1 MKRLV
6 TPALVLFLLS
16 PAVGELLSSSSP
28 PAEFF
33 QPLAFLL
40 LASLYGS
47 GALLVR
53 ELAHRWGGGW
63 RSALLLGAAYGIVE
77 EGLAVKSFFDPG
89 WVDLGPLAVY
99 GRWAGVN
106 WVWALGLTIYHAVFS
121 IGIPILLVGLMFLS
135 QQDRPWLTTRGLR
148 AVSVL
153 FAVTTVFIHFALTS
167 YRPPLA
173 GLILAAAAIVGL
185 GWSARWIALRRVS
198 SRSTLE
204 GHPVGGIPQGP
215 QDEHPLTS
223 PWRLGAAAFL
233 ATLGLFFLLWFL
245 PNTPVPAL
253 LWMGLTIAYI
263 AWLWIVLGRKAGH
276 PRWTPQHAWALAA
289 GALTFF
295 ILLAP
300 LVELDRT
307 RPDSTAGMTLVGL
320 ATAAGLIWLGR
331 RLRSEGAGTEKTTT
345 PILPAP

>member
-1 MKRLV
+1 MKRWL

-16 PAVGELLSSSSP
+16 PAIGELLSSSSP

-33 QPLAFLL
+33 KPLAFLL

-63 RSALLLGAAYGIVE
+63 SSVLLLGAAYGIVE

-89 WVDLGPLAVY
+89 WMDLGPLAVY
-99 GRWAGVN
+99 GRWAGTN

-121 IGIPILLVGLMFLS
+121 IGIPILLVGLMFPA
-135 QQDRPWLTTRGLR
+135 QRHRPWLTTRGLR
-148 AVSVL
+148 VISAL
-153 FAVTTVFIHFALTS
+153 FAVTTMFIHFALTP

-173 GLILAAAAIVGL
+173 GLILAAAAVVGL
-185 GWSARWIALRRVS
+185 GWWARRVPAP
-198 SRSTLE
+198 RVE
-204 GHPVGGIPQGP
+204 DAGAPP
-215 QDEHPLTS
+215 TS
-223 PWRLGAAAFL
+223 PRRLAVAGFA

-245 PNTPVPAL
+245 PNTPLPAL
-253 LWMGLTIAYI
+253 VWMGLVVAYV
-263 AWLWIVLGRKAGH
+263 AWLWISLGRKAMH
-276 PRWTPQHAWALAA
+276 PRWTALHAWALAT

-295 ILLAP
+295 ILLSP
-300 LVELDRT
+300 LIEIDRNRT
-307 RPDSTAGMTLVGL
+307 DNRSGMTLVGL

-331 RLRSEGAGTEKTTT
+331 RLRVE
-345 PILPAP
+345 

>member
-1 MKRLV
+1 MKRRR

-47 GALLVR
+47 GALLAR
-53 ELAHRWGGGW
+53 ELAHRWGKGW
-63 RSALLLGAAYGIVE
+63 SSMLLLGAAYGIVE
-77 EGLAVKSFFDPG
+77 EGLAVKSFFDPA

-99 GRWAGVN
+99 GRWAGMN

-121 IGIPILLVGLMFLS
+121 IGIPILLVGLMFPS
-135 QQDRPWLTTRGLR
+135 QRDRPWLTARGLR

-153 FAVTTVFIHFALTS
+153 FAVTTAFIHFALTP

-173 GLILAAAAIVGL
+173 GLILAAAAVVGL
-185 GWSARWIALRRVS
+185 SWWARRSPAPRVDDAAEHLTSLRRLAV
-198 SRSTLE
+198 
-204 GHPVGGIPQGP
+204 
-215 QDEHPLTS
+215 
-223 PWRLGAAAFL
+223 AAFT
-233 ATLGLFFLLWFL
+233 ATLGLFFLLWVL
-245 PNTPVPAL
+245 PNTRVPAAA
-253 LWMGLTIAYI
+253 WMVLVTGYVVG
-263 AWLWIVLGRKAGH
+263 LWIAFGRRVAH
-276 PRWTPQHAWALAA
+276 RQWTPSHAWALAA

-300 LVELDRT
+300 LVELDHT
-307 RPDSTAGMTLVGL
+307 RPDNTAGMTLVGL

-331 RLRSEGAGTEKTTT
+331 RVRAESMAARETVTPTLALPPSGGRKGEGR
-345 PILPAP
+345 

>member
-1 MKRLV
+1 MKRLL
-6 TPALVLFLLS
+6 TPSMVLFLLS

-40 LASLYGS
+40 MASLYGS

-53 ELAHRWGGGW
+53 ELAHRWGRGW
-63 RSALLLGAAYGIVE
+63 SSVLLLGAAYGIVE

-121 IGIPILLVGLMFLS
+121 IGIPILLVGLMFPS
-135 QQDRPWLTTRGLR
+135 HRDRPWLTARGLR
-148 AVSVL
+148 AIGLL
-153 FAVTTVFIHFALTS
+153 FAATTVFIHFALTP
-167 YRPPLA
+167 YRPLLA
-173 GLILAAAAIVGL
+173 GLILAAAAVVGL
-185 GWSARWIALRRVS
+185 GWSARRVPAP
-198 SRSTLE
+198 RLDSTGE
-204 GHPVGGIPQGP
+204 
-215 QDEHPLTS
+215 PLTS
-223 PWRLGAAAFL
+223 PRRLAVAAFA
-233 ATLGLFFLLWFL
+233 ATLGLFFLMWFL

-253 LWMGLTIAYI
+253 IWMGLVVAYV
-263 AWLWIVLGRKAGH
+263 AWLWISLGRKAAH
-276 PRWTPQHAWALAA
+276 PRWTALHAWALAA

-300 LVELDRT
+300 LVELDHT
-307 RPDSTAGMTLVGL
+307 RSDSTAGMTLVGV

-331 RLRSEGAGTEKTTT
+331 RLRAESIGVQDAPT
-345 PILPAP
+345 PSLPSP